1 MRFNKAKCRVLHLG
15 QGNPRYLCKLGD
27 DLLESSPVGEVLGG
41 PGGQEA
47 RREPAVYACKL
58 ESQLC
63 SGCIKKGVARRER
76 EVILPFYSALVRA
89 HLDYCIQA
97 WGPQ

>member
-1 MRFNKAKCRVLHLG
+1 MNPCEPNEVQQG
-15 QGNPRYLCKLGD
+15 QGVARGPGQSQVLYRLGKD
-27 DLLESSPVGEVLGG
+27 PLESSPVGEVLGG

-63 SGCIKKGVARRER
+63 SG
-76 EVILPFYSALVRA
+76 L
-89 HLDYCIQA
+89 H
-97 WGPQ
+97 